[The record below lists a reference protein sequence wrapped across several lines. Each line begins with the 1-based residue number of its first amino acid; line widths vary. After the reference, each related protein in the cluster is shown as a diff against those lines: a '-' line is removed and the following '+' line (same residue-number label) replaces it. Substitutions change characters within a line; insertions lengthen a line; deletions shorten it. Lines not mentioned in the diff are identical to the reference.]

1 MTVYDFDNTIYRGE
15 SSIDFFRFCLRRKPS
30 LVRFLPIV
38 FWKLLRYKRCRTTAD
53 EIIHWGEHVLR
64 AFLSEVGDVDEL
76 VNAFWDSHEDRIKPF
91 YRLQQKPDDLIL
103 SGSPELLLCEICR
116 RLGVHRYLGTR
127 IDLDTGT
134 VKSLCFAEN
143 KVRIFRDA
151 YPDEP
156 VDAFYSDSLHDLP
169 MMRLADRAYLVH
181 GSRIELWNGS

>member
-1 MTVYDFDNTIYRGE
+1 M
-15 SSIDFFRFCLRRKPS
+15 
-30 LVRFLPIV
+30 
-38 FWKLLRYKRCRTTAD
+38 
-53 EIIHWGEHVLR
+53 
-64 AFLSEVGDVDEL
+64 
-76 VNAFWDSHEDRIKPF
+76 NAFWDSHEDRIKPF

-151 YPDEP
+151 YPNES